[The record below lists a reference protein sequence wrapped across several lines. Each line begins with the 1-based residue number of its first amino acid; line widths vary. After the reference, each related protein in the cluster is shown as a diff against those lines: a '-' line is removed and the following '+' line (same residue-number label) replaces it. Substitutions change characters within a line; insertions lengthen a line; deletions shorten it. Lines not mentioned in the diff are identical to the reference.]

1 MVGEKLVVAGHST
14 VDAVKYL
21 PCLYTAAEVL
31 MFGTPAFILGIIV
44 GFVLG
49 YSLGI

>member
-1 MVGEKLVVAGHST
+1 MVGEKLAVAGNNT

-21 PCLYTAAEVL
+21 PCLYTTAEVL
-31 MFGTPAFILGIIV
+31 LFGTPAFILGVVV

>member
-1 MVGEKLVVAGHST
+1 MVGEKLAVAGNNT
-14 VDAVKYL
+14 VDTVKYL

-31 MFGTPAFILGIIV
+31 LFGTPAFILGVIV

-49 YSLGI
+49 HSLGI